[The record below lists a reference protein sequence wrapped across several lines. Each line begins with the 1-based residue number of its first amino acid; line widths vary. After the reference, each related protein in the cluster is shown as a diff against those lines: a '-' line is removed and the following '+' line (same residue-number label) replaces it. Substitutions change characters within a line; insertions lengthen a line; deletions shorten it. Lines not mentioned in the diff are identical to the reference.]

1 MANRYK
7 ANNSVIEDVE
17 VVAKRIRIPDI
28 TIDQDINAMITADIK
43 SELKSNAK
51 AGIEA
56 ISKDIEEQNDRQTR
70 RERKKGFKIDT
81 LRYNFDQGARP
92 NRYSV
97 NLYCPNLNIN
107 LEGIRCINATLPG
120 RQLES
125 ADWSPYGPTEK
136 RPYQLSMDGQEV
148 SFTFLCDSNFADRY
162 IIDAW
167 LGAIFSGGKKDENN
181 DFNTQGSSINPMFSY
196 YNDYIGQIEIMTMS
210 NSANPGLSYKLES
223 AFPISY
229 NPMSLAY
236 DQTDSILQFECTF
249 AFRTFSTTYH
259 NTPVVNGLNKGRRA
273 LDALLDITNLSV
285 FGREGNSANNT
296 LQRFSDRLAK
306 LGGIFD

>member
-1 MANRYK
+1 MAKGKHTVNTQQ
-7 ANNSVIEDVE
+7 NNNL
-17 VVAKRIRIPDI
+17 PDI
-28 TIDQDINAMITADIK
+28 SIDIDRDAILNNIKDDFKEGLANTIAEQRRRMV
-43 SELKSNAK
+43 
-51 AGIEA
+51 
-56 ISKDIEEQNDRQTR
+56 EEDLPKLNRQLR

-92 NRYSV
+92 NRYDV
-97 NLYCPNLNIN
+97 HFYCPNLGIN
-107 LEGIRCINATLPG
+107 LEGIRCISATLPG

-125 ADWSPYGPTEK
+125 SDWSAYGPTQK

-148 SFTFLCDSNFADRY
+148 SFTFLCDTNFADRY

-167 LGAIFSGGKKDENN
+167 LGSIYSGGGNDDSH
-181 DFNTQGSSINPMFSY
+181 DFNTAGSSINPMFSY
-196 YNDYIGQIEIMTMS
+196 HDEYTGKIEIRTMS
-210 NSANPGLSYKLES
+210 NKANPSMTYEIHD
-223 AFPISY
+223 AFPTSF
-229 NPMSLAY
+229 NAMTLGY
-236 DQTDSILQFECTF
+236 DQTDTIMQFECTF

-285 FGREGNSANNT
+285 FGRDGNSASNT
-296 LQRFSDRLAK
+296 LQRFNDRLAK

>member
-1 MANRYK
+1 
-7 ANNSVIEDVE
+7 
-17 VVAKRIRIPDI
+17 
-28 TIDQDINAMITADIK
+28 
-43 SELKSNAK
+43 
-51 AGIEA
+51 
-56 ISKDIEEQNDRQTR
+56 
-70 RERKKGFKIDT
+70 
-81 LRYNFDQGARP
+81 
-92 NRYSV
+92 
-97 NLYCPNLNIN
+97 
-107 LEGIRCINATLPG
+107 
-120 RQLES
+120 
-125 ADWSPYGPTEK
+125 
-136 RPYQLSMDGQEV
+136 MDGQEV
-148 SFTFLCDSNFADRY
+148 SFTFLCDANFADRY

-167 LGAIFSGGKKDENN
+167 LGAIFSGGRKDESN

-210 NSANPGLSYKLES
+210 NSANPSLSYTLEN

-285 FGREGNSANNT
+285 FGRDGNSASNT
-296 LQRFSDRLAK
+296 LQRFNDRLAK